1 LFTQLDWSSARF
13 GSTASNC
20 QVHRNGS
27 TSART
32 GSVPGLS
39 LRKHQRRLASNDGG
53 HAPGAWAVSGHAC
66 RIKAASTPASASD
79 DLPTPELPSRI
90 GSLSG
95 VAARRPIT
103 AAVSRSRPKKKSAF
117 DSVMT

>member
-1 LFTQLDWSSARF
+1 L

-20 QVHRNGS
+20 QVHKNGS

-39 LRKHQRRLASNDGG
+39 LRKHQRRLAPDAGG
-53 HAPGAWAVSGHAC
+53 HAPGASAVSGHAC
-66 RIKAASTPASASD
+66 RIKAASTPACASE
-79 DLPTPELPSRI
+79 DLPTPELPIRM

-95 VAARRPIT
+95 AAASTPIT
-103 AAVSRSRPKKKSAF
+103 SAVSRALPKKKSAS
-117 DSVMT
+117 DSVIA